1 MAKLKAQ
8 RELKMKQRR
17 ARMAAKEAGSTK
29 RAFSD
34 STIKKQ
40 ASEVYKKALEQGGG
54 AFAAKKRREFLKDAQ
69 YKMDTKSTVTP
80 RNKPKPPAKTSTP
93 TVTSRNKPKPPM
105 DTTNQATID
114 DLREG
119 ITSGSDY
126 SNTLAPRN
134 KPKSST
140 VTPRNKPKSST
151 KTKPRG
157 GGLSQMFGGAE
168 GRREARRA
176 KDDKEFAEYQE
187 RQENRLE
194 NQRKKAFANM
204 EKQNEDIKDFFN
216 KNILGRKTQ
225 LKSGGRVKK
234 GYKKGCSV
242 KKGYK
247 SGGKVRGA
255 GCVTKGVRPCKMR

>member
-1 MAKLKAQ
+1 MKRSERMAKLKAQ

-17 ARMAAKEAGSTK
+17 ARLAAKKAGSNK

-69 YKMDTKSTVTP
+69 YKMDTKSTAPAKPKPPRGETRTSGIPFRSAGAIGVTP

-93 TVTSRNKPKPPM
+93 TKPKPP
-105 DTTNQATID
+105 
-114 DLREG
+114 
-119 ITSGSDY
+119 
-126 SNTLAPRN
+126 
-134 KPKSST
+134 T
-140 VTPRNKPKSST
+140 VTPRNKPKPPT
-151 KTKPRG
+151 KPKPRG
-157 GGLSQMFGGAE
+157 GDLSQMFKGAVAQK
-168 GRREARRA
+168 EARMANNA
-176 KDDKEFAEYQE
+176 KELTEYQKSQKE
-187 RQENRLE
+187 LLE
-194 NQRKKAFANM
+194 NQGKKAFANM
-204 EKQNEDIKDFFN
+204 EKQNEGIKNFFN
-216 KNILGRKTQ
+216 KYVLGEKTQ